1 MSDRRPTIAIYNYL
15 LELFRKNQDSIF
27 IDIPLS
33 DAEYKEKYGCERTL
47 EEEHFDSDDEFIL
60 ESKKDK
66 DGDVRTGLDEDF
78 NLDMKFA
85 LSEMS

>member
-1 MSDRRPTIAIYNYL
+1 MNILNY
-15 LELFRKNQDSIF
+15 FF
-27 IDIPLS
+27 
-33 DAEYKEKYGCERTL
+33 G
-47 EEEHFDSDDEFIL
+47 